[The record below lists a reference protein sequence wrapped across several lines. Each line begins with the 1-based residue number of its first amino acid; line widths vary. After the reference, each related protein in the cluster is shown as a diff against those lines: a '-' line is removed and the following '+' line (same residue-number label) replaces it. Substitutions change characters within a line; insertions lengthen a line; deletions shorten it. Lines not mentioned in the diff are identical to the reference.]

1 MQVLDK
7 NAGTIPFFE
16 LKAILKTKQKKWK
29 KQAQVV
35 GGGAEPRKQLQ
46 DRNWA
51 SKSVLRYL
59 ETTVNR
65 ITGSVNF
72 WASA

>member
-1 MQVLDK
+1 MLVLEK

-16 LKAILKTKQKKWK
+16 LKAILKAKQKKWK
-29 KQAQVV
+29 KQAQAV
-35 GGGAEPRKQLQ
+35 GGGAESRKQLQ

-59 ETTVNR
+59 ETTVKYKKQ
-65 ITGSVNF
+65 GAF
-72 WASA
+72 D